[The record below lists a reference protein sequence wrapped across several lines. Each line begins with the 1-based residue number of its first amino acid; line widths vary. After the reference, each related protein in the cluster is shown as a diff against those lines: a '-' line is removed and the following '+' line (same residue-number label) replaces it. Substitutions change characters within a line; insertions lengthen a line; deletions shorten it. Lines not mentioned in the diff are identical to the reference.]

1 MGGKLKPISL
11 RKPKDSISHV
21 EMVKEVAKETG
32 FLSSDVD
39 RCIDAYLNQIRLEL
53 LDRKSVKVRSIGSLI
68 PIVKPPKKVVNM
80 GGSSGQTYEPMI
92 LDAKWYIMFQMATS
106 LIRDVEDIMVTK
118 KDLDKIYYKNK

>member
-1 MGGKLKPISL
+1 
-11 RKPKDSISHV
+11 
-21 EMVKEVAKETG
+21 MVKEVAKETG